1 MELIKL
7 ANGKQLIRDA
17 EHLLA
22 EIEGEDLSAVDISDV
37 RVTADE
43 LAELF
48 DIADRTKNVKDIKRY
63 AALKAGFIEKT

>member
-1 MELIKL
+1 MELIQL
-7 ANGKQLIRDA
+7 ATRQIVIKGD

-22 EIEGEDLSAVDISDV
+22 ELEGEDLSAVDISDV
-37 RVTADE
+37 RITADE